1 MCMAVPATLLQYH
14 TVWLVT
20 GPPPCRRSESERQ
33 KERGRAHEKTTYF
46 LLLKWNR
53 EKEEKPIL
61 LNNKNIF
68 FSFYTWPKTINAA
81 TSLLYCRF
89 VHGTVHLLYCINT
102 HTLTV
107 FTVYFHILDFRKDNV
122 LIKIQK
128 QIDKPII
135 RGVFEIK
142 SDWFYIGYMGCIGDK
157 TILFFATDS
166 GNKGLYCIKITTIS
180 VQY

>member
-33 KERGRAHEKTTYF
+33 KERERAQTFEQQKH
-46 LLLKWNR
+46 LLL
-53 EKEEKPIL
+53 
-61 LNNKNIF
+61 
-68 FSFYTWPKTINAA
+68 TWPKTINVAA
-81 TSLLYCRF
+81 SLLYCRF

-157 TILFFATDS
+157 TVLFFATDS